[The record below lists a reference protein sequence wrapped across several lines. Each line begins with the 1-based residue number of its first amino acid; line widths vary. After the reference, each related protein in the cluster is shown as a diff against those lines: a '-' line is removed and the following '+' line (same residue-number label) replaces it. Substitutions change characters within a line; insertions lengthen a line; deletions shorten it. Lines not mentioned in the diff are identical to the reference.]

1 MARGR
6 NLLYFFAP
14 LCYFSSVLL
23 FSLNLLCN
31 WKSWC
36 RLMCAIGSIKLW
48 DILSCG
54 RTGKAT
60 AWGPAAPQ
68 GISSTVPPLWPTS
81 PSFRSVVLCDF
92 LKSSC
97 LEIMEGRGWT
107 KQSVVFSA
115 GHPSEG
121 LRGMPWI
128 TGVCSFCME
137 HCKAK
142 ACIWSRYMGGGVQIF
157 TKKWM

>member
-1 MARGR
+1 
-6 NLLYFFAP
+6 
-14 LCYFSSVLL
+14 
-23 FSLNLLCN
+23 
-31 WKSWC
+31 
-36 RLMCAIGSIKLW
+36 MCAIGSIKLW

-68 GISSTVPPLWPTS
+68 GISSAVPPLWP
-81 PSFRSVVLCDF
+81 SFPSVVLYDF

-107 KQSVVFSA
+107 KQSFVFSA

-121 LRGMPWI
+121 LGGMP
-128 TGVCSFCME
+128 
-137 HCKAK
+137 
-142 ACIWSRYMGGGVQIF
+142 
-157 TKKWM
+157 